1 MDESCAFVGRAC
13 SAGPR
18 TRGIHELPRTAIEN
32 LDDEFFDDGCQP
44 IAASIRARF
53 AGCCMPLPESEHPM
67 ASSNI
72 GNALASAAGR
82 VLLASLFVVAGVQ
95 KLQGWDGVM
104 AWMESAGV
112 SGGLLPY
119 VVALEIGGG
128 LAIALGWKTR
138 LFAALLAMF
147 TVAAGALFHADFGD
161 ETQFLMF
168 MKNIVIAGGFLVLA
182 ANGGGALSLDELRAT
197 ASDAEPSSARR

>member
-1 MDESCAFVGRAC
+1 
-13 SAGPR
+13 
-18 TRGIHELPRTAIEN
+18 
-32 LDDEFFDDGCQP
+32 
-44 IAASIRARF
+44 
-53 AGCCMPLPESEHPM
+53 M
-67 ASSNI
+67 ASPGI

-82 VLLASLFVVAGVQ
+82 VLLSSLFIVAGVQ
-95 KLQGWDGVM
+95 KLQGWDEVM
-104 AWMESAGV
+104 AWMESGGV

-138 LFAALLAMF
+138 LFAMLLAMF

-168 MKNIVIAGGFLVLA
+168 MKNLVMAGGFIVLA
-182 ANGGGALSLDELRAT
+182 ANGGGRFSLDARGAPVT
-197 ASDAEPSSARR
+197 PAQPSPVRR